1 MIRRPPRSTLFP
13 YTTLFRS
20 LEVALRRRQPR
31 PCALGP
37 LDQHDGP
44 VAHHVLEAEIL
55 CFGRGPKAIAIDV
68 IDEPAVR
75 CRVLVNERVGGARGG
90 SPRPQ
95 PPADRLDEG
104 GLPRTELAGEPDHG
118 RRRQL
123 ATERLTEPVEC
134 VRGQAHW
141 ESGRH

>member
-20 LEVALRRRQPR
+20 LEVALQRRQPR

-90 SPRPQ
+90 APRPP
-95 PPADRLDEG
+95 PPADRLGGG
-104 GLPRTELAGEPDHG
+104 GLPPTQPAREPAHG
-118 RRRQL
+118 RRPPP
-123 ATERLTEPVEC
+123 ATQRPPPPGERG
-134 VRGQAHW
+134 RGQAP
-141 ESGRH
+141 SGSG